1 MNRQDQQ
8 AVTNHYLEKKKE
20 TVALFRKQKTDNIM
34 VKFLICLSMFV
45 YFINVY
51 LANSYFIHVIS

>member
-34 VKFLICLSMFV
+34 VKVLICLSIFV
-45 YFINVY
+45 I
-51 LANSYFIHVIS
+51 LLMSTSLTLISYT